1 MGNAD
6 WDFTFAIRDPYP
18 TFQSA
23 FRNPKSTIRK
33 MPHYVTMGQVPPK
46 RHTQFARPDGALY
59 TEEVIGAE
67 GFSGISSIAY
77 HIHPPTL
84 VQEVLA
90 PEPYTVEY
98 VDQDFL
104 RHRHFTG
111 KNLAPGG
118 DWLSGRRYIMGNADV
133 DLALC
138 TPTEAMDENVFYKN
152 AKCDELVFVH
162 DGEGRL
168 ETPLGSVHF
177 VQGDYVHV
185 PRTLTHRWVFE
196 GLGPAGPK
204 DGTVQPRLL
213 IIEAPTEFRPPRRYR
228 NQFGQLLEH
237 SPYHERDY
245 RPPTDLN
252 TIDAEGR
259 FVVKIKKHGRLH
271 PFVYRYHPFDVVGW
285 DGYMYPYAI
294 SIHDFEPI
302 TGRIH
307 QPPPVHQM
315 FEAQNFVVCSFVPR
329 LFDYHPNSIPA
340 PYNHSNIDSDEVL
353 YYAEGDF
360 MSRKGIERGSFTLH
374 PGGIPHGPHPG
385 TTEASI
391 GVRETKELA
400 VMVDTFRPLKLTKTA
415 LDIEDAD
422 YIYSWQP
429 EKHGHPMPDAAPL
442 PPGVSGDGA
451 VPNASPADAA
461 R

>member
-1 MGNAD
+1 M
-6 WDFTFAIRDPYP
+6 PYYTRLGDIP
-18 TFQSA
+18 A
-23 FRNPKSTIRK
+23 
-33 MPHYVTMGQVPPK
+33 K

-84 VQEVLA
+84 VERVLDR
-90 PEPYTVEY
+90 EPYDVKFA
-98 VDQDFL
+98 DKDFL
-104 RHRHFTG
+104 RHRHFKG
-111 KNLAPGG
+111 AGIDPGG
-118 DWLSGRRYIMGNADV
+118 DWLSGRRYIMGNSDV
-133 DLALC
+133 LLALC
-138 TPTEAMDENVFYKN
+138 APDESMGETDFYRN
-152 AKCDELVFVH
+152 ATHDELIYVH

-168 ETPLGSVHF
+168 ESVLGVVTFS
-177 VQGDYVHV
+177 QGDYVHI
-185 PRTLTHRWVFE
+185 PRTLTHRWVFT
-196 GLGPAGPK
+196 G
-204 DGTVQPRLL
+204 DVQPRLL
-213 IIEAPTEFRPPRRYR
+213 VIEAPSEFKPPRRYR
-228 NQFGQLLEH
+228 NGVGQLLEH

-245 RPPTDLN
+245 RPPTELM
-252 TIDAEGR
+252 TVDAEGEFTVR
-259 FVVKIKKHGRLH
+259 IKKHGYLH

-302 TGRIH
+302 TGRVH

-315 FEAQNFVVCSFVPR
+315 FEAHNFVVCSFVPR
-329 LFDYHPNSIPA
+329 MYDYHPQAIPA

-360 MSRKGIERGSFTLH
+360 MSRKGIDRGSFTLH

-391 GVRETKELA
+391 GKTETRELA
-400 VMVDTFRPLKLTKTA
+400 VMVDTFRPLHLTEDA
-415 LDIEDAD
+415 LSIEDED
-422 YIYSWQP
+422 YILSWQP
-429 EKHGHPMPDAAPL
+429 ERHGHPLRDAAPI
-442 PPGVSGDGA
+442 PPGSEMAGDGA
-451 VPNASPADAA
+451 MTDASPADSA